1 MCSSPVCS
9 GWPESERRKKRSASV
24 QKGPYFFSILRNNT
38 FFPFLTALGAWRD
51 LEKNFE
57 TIKNLLPKHI
67 RKQSWFINRMFLAI
81 HRWALNWKHRLSS
94 IRVNL
99 ILILWDAGSEIPE
112 IRKRKKDRYYQIFT
126 GKNANDIDSHTITSE
141 MLKIKHDI
149 QIILTEYDFSS
160 AVFDWK
166 ALSIS

>member
-1 MCSSPVCS
+1 M
-9 GWPESERRKKRSASV
+9 
-24 QKGPYFFSILRNNT
+24 
-38 FFPFLTALGAWRD
+38 
-51 LEKNFE
+51 
-57 TIKNLLPKHI
+57 
-67 RKQSWFINRMFLAI
+67 
-81 HRWALNWKHRLSS
+81 
-94 IRVNL
+94 NL

-112 IRKRKKDRYYQIFT
+112 IQERKKDRYYQIFT
-126 GKNANDIDSHTITSE
+126 GKSANDIDSHTITSE